1 MYTAERLFDG
11 KCNMMLSCDKSL
23 CNVLNYWTTFMMHKN
38 AQANFT
44 RACLNVTRHWWDSKS
59 NPPPCK
65 SSRSILVIVVLQH
78 LFKRAS
84 IPPQLVCLHGF
95 YMDGIAHGWLVEQAN
110 ASTKSQHQASKLS
123 LVFNFLLANSM

>member
-65 SSRSILVIVVLQH
+65 SSRLSTDRFWLSWYFNISLNVP
-78 LFKRAS
+78 LFHHNWCAS
-84 IPPQLVCLHGF
+84 MV
-95 YMDGIAHGWLVEQAN
+95 
-110 ASTKSQHQASKLS
+110 STWMA
-123 LVFNFLLANSM
+123 